1 MNRKQ
6 QGGFTLIE
14 LIVVLVILGIL
25 LAVAVPKYVDLTAK
39 ASKAADDAYLDGL
52 RAEATMLFAQN
63 ALEGSN
69 RLVNH
74 SLASPTGDLQAVT
87 NYWPSRSTITNQM
100 SQSYSNR
107 WYTTNFWDATNGVW
121 IGIRN

>member
-1 MNRKQ
+1 MDMNRKQ

-14 LIVVLVILGIL
+14 MIVVLVILGIL

-52 RAEATMLFAQN
+52 RAAATMLFARN
-63 ALEGSN
+63 ALEN
-69 RLVNH
+69 RVVNH
-74 SLASPTGDLQAVT
+74 SLAPPTGDLQAVT

-100 SQSYSNR
+100 SQAYSNR
-107 WYTTNFWDATNGVW
+107 WYKTNFWDATNGVW
-121 IGIRN
+121 KGW